1 MVHTNDNNPAGLRS
15 LAIDALTA
23 VSKAQH
29 DSVAKMFAADLRQH
43 DPLLA
48 NGLTGALSLCDKAR
62 REPYTRVVHR
72 TLADGQHVL
81 LHSST
86 QPLRRREDAG
96 VVAFDLFRFEGQQIV
111 EHWRSEE
118 PNTGINPSGRTQ
130 VDGEVA
136 IADLDLT
143 RDNLELV
150 RLFKQLVTVELRYD
164 FIERFIDDRN
174 YAQHA
179 SKVGDGIAR
188 LKKRI
193 AEVAQQAN
201 RASTAVMNPRKYL
214 AEGNFV
220 FCLVEARSE
229 LQHNA
234 NWDLFRLENRMLV
247 EHWDVISAIPP
258 REAWKSDTGPF

>member
-1 MVHTNDNNPAGLRS
+1 MVHANDNNPAGLRS
-15 LAIDALTA
+15 LAIDALKA

-136 IADLDLT
+136 IA
-143 RDNLELV
+143 
-150 RLFKQLVTVELRYD
+150 
-164 FIERFIDDRN
+164 
-174 YAQHA
+174 
-179 SKVGDGIAR
+179 
-188 LKKRI
+188 
-193 AEVAQQAN
+193 EVAQQAN